1 MANAKLAPLWLITAT
16 PIGLNRWNLIVRNA
30 GYMSSVFVPLGITL
44 KGSRGNEIRDFRF
57 VAQGSPAVDP
67 GEAVEIAVNM
77 RQSGD
82 LRQHLAKVGCLFD
95 QPLMRRQD
103 HVPVGSGDEH
113 RHDLSP
119 PGGP

>member
-30 GYMSSVFVPLGITL
+30 GYMSSVFVPLGVTL

-67 GEAVEIAVNM
+67 GEAVSYEVRAIIYDGGQGISSAM
-77 RQSGD
+77 TGWSSRS
-82 LRQHLAKVGCLFD
+82 AT
-95 QPLMRRQD
+95 PPSMI
-103 HVPVGSGDEH
+103 
-113 RHDLSP
+113 SP
-119 PGGP
+119 SMIRSFSSPSSRADIR